1 MLGAGVTGDTIWA
14 SAGQR
19 WKRTVDNLG
28 RRSGQKCSVGG
39 AAEEGLMAAPK
50 VREAGIQEV
59 PGPGP
64 PCPSHP
70 TLKLKLNVKF
80 PDIPLFQMQPL

>member
-1 MLGAGVTGDTIWA
+1 M
-14 SAGQR
+14 
-19 WKRTVDNLG
+19 
-28 RRSGQKCSVGG
+28 
-39 AAEEGLMAAPK
+39 EEGLTAAPQ

-59 PGPGP
+59 SGPGP

-80 PDIPLFQMQPL
+80 PDIPLFQMQPLYMYCPWPGCLSPPLSHLETSYTSLSLCPGASPL